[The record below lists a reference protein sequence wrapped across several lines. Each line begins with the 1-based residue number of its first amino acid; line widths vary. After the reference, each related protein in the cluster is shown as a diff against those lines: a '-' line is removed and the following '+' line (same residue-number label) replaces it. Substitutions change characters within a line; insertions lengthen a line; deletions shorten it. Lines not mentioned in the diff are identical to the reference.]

1 MGNDENLIITK
12 CCFNVVIIT
21 LKQHYDIKTALFYT
35 FLSTILTK
43 AFIPEQFAVYVE
55 ICG

>member
-1 MGNDENLIITK
+1 MLIGNYENLIIT
-12 CCFNVVIIT
+12 T
-21 LKQHYDIKTALFYT
+21 LKQHYEIKTAIFYV